1 MIQSNVLTHDFTLND
16 SYVMINPPSFGQKLK
31 GSKWV
36 MLTGDGQKN
45 TPITNYDINFNDSQL
60 WKIQSGIFDQYLYG
74 DYNMDA
80 DINFSDSFLWK
91 LNSGKYS
98 GVVHW

>member
-1 MIQSNVLTHDFTLND
+1 MFTA
-16 SYVMINPPSFGQKLK
+16 
-31 GSKWV
+31 
-36 MLTGDGQKN
+36 DGQKT
-45 TPITNYDINFNDSQL
+45 TPVTNYDINFSDSQL
-60 WKIQSGIFDQYLYG
+60 WKIQSGVFDQYLYG
-74 DYNMDA
+74 DFNMDA